1 MNLIKLVIKRP
12 VSAMLAI
19 IATIIFGIS
28 AVFNIQLEFF
38 PDLEMPM
45 ELVYVLYP
53 GADAD
58 SIQRLVTKPIE
69 DAGKSLTGINNISS
83 TSYRNY
89 ATIQFTYEYDTDLN
103 DAYMEL
109 RAALDNLK
117 DDLPENCHTPT
128 IMEISLDSEATIT
141 AAAKSDEGFD
151 LMGYINDVVA
161 PRLETV
167 NGVAQVDATGGQDKY
182 VRIVLNSEKMEQCGL
197 SISDIA
203 GYIASAKS
211 DVPAGNITTGSMEE
225 SVSVVTE
232 VEWQED
238 LPNIVLKTGGGELI
252 RLTDVA
258 DIVGLY
264 KSDADSVNRYNGR
277 DSILIDVTKKSSGA
291 TISVCNEVEGILNQ
305 LTIDGVDFEVIHSSK
320 DDILSTLIEVLKTL
334 VEGVLFTMLVLF
346 LFFGDIRASLI
357 VGSSMPLSL
366 LATML
371 LLNFMGVSFDLM
383 TGTGLIIA
391 IGMIVDNSIVVM
403 ESCFRMKETHADFK
417 EAAIQGAGT
426 VMTSIIASTL
436 TTVVV
441 YLPIAMTSGMS
452 GQMNKPLSYSIVFTM
467 LASLISSIAIVPFF
481 FSKIRPVEKDNL
493 PINRILKKI
502 TRAYD
507 RIIRI
512 LIHHRIL
519 TILTAV
525 LLFAGSIALAAQLP
539 LDLFPSSY
547 DGSIEVEASFRSG
560 TKLEIMNE
568 KVQRIEQELI
578 KDNNFDSVALNLSGN
593 TASIVAYSVEGC
605 KRSSKEAVE
614 YYTSLFGDMVDMD
627 ISVIPKGTASGLA
640 SLMSTGNNVEITL
653 LGTDLD
659 HLRAGAA
666 MVEESIKTIPG
677 IMKITSDTD
686 QNETTAK
693 IVVNPLRAM
702 DAGLTPAAV
711 SSDIYYTLSGMTA
724 ATLEQGDK
732 EYDVK
737 LVYEDGKY
745 DDISSLMDKTIT
757 TSSGRMVT
765 LGELSDIKQTN
776 ILKSISRQDG
786 LFLATVTATT
796 TSTAKYA
803 AAGAINS
810 AVSRVLLPEG
820 VSIGQSASDKSLAK
834 ESVGLVKSLI
844 AAVFLVFLVMA
855 MQFESVRFS
864 IMVMTCIP
872 FSLVGS
878 FLLLFI
884 SGTPL
889 SMMAI
894 MGFLMLVGMVVNNGI
909 LLVDATN
916 ELRKTTSLEEAL
928 IQAGT
933 TRLRPILM
941 TTLTTVLSMLPLV
954 LSGDSG
960 MAMMRGMGFVIIGG
974 LCASTILA
982 MFMMPPFYLVISGE
996 QLDRELK
1003 RNCKNTLPV
1012 SRSRFKSR

>member
-1 MNLIKLVIKRP
+1 MNLTKIVIKRP

-19 IATIIFGIS
+19 IAIIIFGLS
-28 AVFNIQLEFF
+28 AVFSIQLEYF

-58 SIQRLVTKPIE
+58 SVQRLVTKPIE
-69 DAGKSLTGINNISS
+69 EAGKSLTGINNISS

-109 RAALDNLK
+109 RAALDNLA

-141 AAAKSDEGFD
+141 AAAKATEGFD
-151 LMGYINDVVA
+151 LMGYVNDVVT

-167 NGVAQVDATGGQDKY
+167 NGVAQVEVTGGQDKY
-182 VRIVLNSEKMEQCGL
+182 VRIVLNSEKMDQYGL
-197 SISDIA
+197 SIGDIA
-203 GYIASAKS
+203 GFIASAKS
-211 DVPAGNITTGSMEE
+211 DVPAGSVTTGSMEE

-232 VEWQED
+232 VEWQQD
-238 LPNIVLKTGGGELI
+238 LPNIVLKTGAGDLV

-258 DIVGLY
+258 NIVGLY
-264 KSDADSVNRYNGR
+264 KSDAESFNRYNGR

-291 TISVCNEVEGILNQ
+291 TISVCNEVEGILDQ
-305 LTIDGVDFEVIHSSK
+305 LTMDGVEFEVIHSSK
-320 DDILSTLIEVLKTL
+320 DDILDTLMEVLKTL
-334 VEGVLFTMLVLF
+334 VEGVLFTMLVLYI
-346 LFFGDIRASLI
+346 FFGDLRASLI

-371 LLNFMGVSFDLM
+371 LLNFMGISFDLM

-403 ESCFRMKETHADFK
+403 ESCFRMKTTHADFK
-417 EAAIQGAGT
+417 EAAIQGTST

-452 GQMNKPLSYSIVFTM
+452 GQMNQPLSYSIVFTM
-467 LASLISSIAIVPFF
+467 LASLISSIAVVPLF
-481 FSKIRPVEKDNL
+481 FSKIQPVAKENL
-493 PINRILKKI
+493 PINRLLEKLN
-502 TRAYD
+502 RAYD

-512 LIHHRIL
+512 LLHHRIL
-519 TILTAV
+519 TIFTAV
-525 LLFAGSIALAAQLP
+525 LLFAGSLALAAQLP

-547 DGSIEVEASFRSG
+547 DGSIEVEANFRSG
-560 TKLEIMNE
+560 TKLEVMNQ
-568 KVQRIEQELI
+568 KVQSIEQELI
-578 KDNNFDSVALNLSGN
+578 KDINFDSVALNLSGN
-593 TASIVAYSVEGC
+593 TASIVAYSAEDC
-605 KRSSKEAVE
+605 KRSSKDAVE
-614 YYTSLFGDMVDMD
+614 YYTSLFGNMVDMD
-627 ISVIPKGTASGLA
+627 ISVIPKGTVSGLA
-640 SLMSTGNNVEITL
+640 SLMSTGNNVKITL

-659 HLRAGAA
+659 RLKDGAQ

-677 IMKITSDTD
+677 IMKVTSDTD

-693 IVVNPLRAM
+693 IVVDPLRAM
-702 DAGLTPAAV
+702 DAGLTPTAV
-711 SSDIYYTLSGMTA
+711 SADIYYTLSGMTA
-724 ATLEQGDK
+724 ATLEQGDE
-732 EYDVK
+732 EYEVK
-737 LVYEDGKY
+737 LVYEEGKY
-745 DDISSLMDKTIT
+745 DDISSLLDKTIT
-757 TSSGRMVT
+757 TGKGRMVT
-765 LGELSDIKQTN
+765 LGELSDVKHTN
-776 ILKSISRQDG
+776 ILRSISRQDG
-786 LFLATVTATT
+786 KFLATVTATT
-796 TSTAKYA
+796 TSTAKYTA
-803 AAGAINS
+803 TQAING
-810 AVSRVLLPEG
+810 AVNKIQFPEG
-820 VSIGQSASDKSLAK
+820 VAIGQSASDKTLAK
-834 ESVGLVKSLI
+834 EALGLGKSLI

-855 MQFESVRFS
+855 MQFESVKFS

-872 FSLVGS
+872 FSLIGS

-884 SGTPL
+884 SGSPL
-889 SMMAI
+889 SMMAM
-894 MGFLMLVGMVVNNGI
+894 MGFLMLIGMVVNNGI

-916 ELRKTTSLEEAL
+916 ELRKTISLEEAL

-996 QLDRELK
+996 RLDGEPKINRK
-1003 RNCKNTLPV
+1003 HDTKI
-1012 SRSRFKSR
+1012 